1 MNQTTQN
8 PAAQPITHALD
19 FDRRNEAYEQGAN
32 WAENQRSTYELVAAA
47 ARTLGVDPSFEEYT
61 EYSVQWK
68 DGYVHQ
74 NPDNTSNAADQQWKR
89 FAAQLNELFGL
100 EKPKSKSVHAEKKA
114 AERSKKA
121 EALLSKYQNQTAA
134 EIADMRRQALEAAAK
149 GSEAAEK
156 IAADLKKV
164 LKAKTSEADKAKA
177 EALKSLREQVAA
189 AVKKCTDL
197 DKLEAA
203 LDCLDDASEINFIYD
218 DHGRETQRIV
228 N

>member
-1 MNQTTQN
+1 MNTTTQN
-8 PAAQPITHALD
+8 PIAQPITHALD
-19 FDRRNEAYEQGAN
+19 FDRRNAAYEQGAS

-47 ARTLGVDPSFEEYT
+47 ARTLDTNPTYEEWT

-100 EKPKSKSVHAEKKA
+100 TKPTSKGVHAEKKA

-121 EALLSKYQNQTAA
+121 EALLTKYQEKTAA
-134 EIADMRRQALEAAAK
+134 EIADMRRAALEAAAK

-164 LKAKTSEADKAKA
+164 LKAKTSEADKLKA
-177 EALKSLREQVAA
+177 EQLKTLREQVTA

-203 LDCLDDASEINFIYD
+203 LDCLDDSSEINFVI
-218 DHGRETQRIV
+218 E
-228 N
+228 